1 MTNAPETDDETRIA
15 ELITSWAQAITNHD
29 LQGTV
34 AHHTVDMLM
43 YDVPTPSLRGIE
55 SYQKSWK
62 PFFAWLGKDGGFGLD
77 KLEVVAGETAGYATA
92 MVHCGSPADQLSV
105 RLTVGL
111 KKVDGE
117 WQIAHEHHSVES
129 P

>member
-1 MTNAPETDDETRIA
+1 MGSAEPSDETQVA
-15 ELITSWAQAITNHD
+15 NLITSWAQAITNHD
-29 LQGTV
+29 LKGTV
-34 AHHTVDMLM
+34 AHHSVDMLM
-43 YDVPTPSLRGIE
+43 FDVPTESLRGID
-55 SYQKSWK
+55 SYQKSWR
-62 PFFAWLGKDGGFGLD
+62 PFFAWLGSDGGFELD
-77 KLEVVAGETAGYATA
+77 KLEVTAGETAAFATA
-92 MVHCGSPADQLSV
+92 MVRCGSPKDQLSV

>member
-1 MTNAPETDDETRIA
+1 MGSTESTDEKQIA
-15 ELITSWAQAITNHD
+15 GLITAWAQAITNKD
-29 LQGTV
+29 IKGTV
-34 AHHTVDMLM
+34 AHHTTDMLM
-43 YDVPTPSLRGIE
+43 YDVPTEALRGIE
-55 SYQKSWK
+55 SYQKSWR
-62 PFFAWLGKDGGFGLD
+62 PFFAWLGTDGGFGLD
-77 KLEVVAGETAGYATA
+77 KLEVTAGDTAAFATA
-92 MVHCGSPADQLSV
+92 MVHCGSPSDQLRV